1 MDKPRTIFAYDFGTS
16 NIGLAVGQEVT
27 KTAHTFF
34 TLKAKNGIPF
44 WDELDELVSEWS
56 PDLFLVGNPL
66 NMDGSRSDMQD
77 LTDIFSKNHSPGKLI
92 DGISAFTAASMSSTE
107 IRGVKLPLNEPDAPT
122 CNANFIAADS
132 EGKSAII
139 MKSVLP

>member
-77 LTDIFSKNHSPGKLI
+77 LTDIFSKKIKDRYKIDVEKVDERLSTREALSRMLEDKVISINSDRHSL
-92 DGISAFTAASMSSTE
+92 SAS
-107 IRGVKLPLNEPDAPT
+107 
-122 CNANFIAADS
+122 
-132 EGKSAII
+132 II
-139 MKSVLP
+139 LESWFQEK